1 MDTPVRP
8 SSEHHAGLADAARTL
23 GHPLRLALLEH
34 LAQGER
40 HVERL
45 AFLTGQTTATTSQH
59 LQVLR
64 RSGFVQARRDGKRI
78 LYRLGQGPVLAL
90 LTALRHYADAGE
102 TDLHPSPVEPACP
115 SLHLE
120 DFLLVQQRDR
130 PVLLDVRPSDEYALG
145 HIPGAFTIPLE
156 ELAARLPEVPR
167 SRVIVVY
174 CRGPSSPLAR
184 QAVLALR
191 SQGWDAFRLEGGFP
205 QWQAAGLRVV
215 LPCLTV

>member
-1 MDTPVRP
+1 MDTRVRP

-64 RSGFVQARRDGKRI
+64 RRRVVQARRDGKRI

-90 LTALRHYADAGE
+90 LTALQHYAGAGE
-102 TDLHPSPVEPACP
+102 AGLQSPPAASACP

-156 ELAARLPEVPR
+156 ELASRLPELPR
-167 SRVIVVY
+167 GRVIVVY
-174 CRGPSSPLAR
+174 CRGPASPLAR

-191 SQGWDAFRLEGGFP
+191 SQGWDACRLEGGFP

-215 LPCLTV
+215 LPCLIT